1 MSQRILKLC
10 VASLLN
16 ILCFPD
22 SKSCWNY
29 QSERLWNMV
38 GCYPT
43 IDWGMWSGAIVN
55 LIRGHGYEGGQG
67 HLVHVEEIK
76 MRPFS
81 FTQVLAIN
89 NFLAWWIALLGF
101 GLVWQ
106 PCYGRL
112 VCSYLLWEGIQLA
125 GGGAVGGKRIWH
137 DSTSEQIIHLTS
149 REMVNVVKTMMKMVI
164 MMVTITAT
172 IKVESRQFE
181 LFTVLV
187 FPWINWCHRP
197 HREKRL
203 WITGGLHCSSFS
215 NLW

>member
-1 MSQRILKLC
+1 
-10 VASLLN
+10 
-16 ILCFPD
+16 
-22 SKSCWNY
+22 
-29 QSERLWNMV
+29 MV

-43 IDWGMWSGAIVN
+43 IDWGMWSGGIVN

-67 HLVHVEEIK
+67 HLVHVEETK

-89 NFLAWWIALLGF
+89 NFLSLWIALLGF

-125 GGGAVGGKRIWH
+125 VGGAVGGKRIWH

-164 MMVTITAT
+164 MMMVMITAT

-197 HREKRL
+197 HRENVDHRWSSLCQLFKLVITTGESQRQRNTVDMMYGRL
-203 WITGGLHCSSFS
+203 HWNTKEEP
-215 NLW
+215 